1 MSETEEKKHPPTAS
15 KLQQLRTR
23 EGQVAR
29 SKDFPSAF
37 SLAVTVFYVIFNFGK
52 IQEQISSFFNIYDF
66 IFKNTEEVSLFS
78 VFISSMKQVF
88 IITLPIFLIAS
99 ITLTLASIMQTKGMI
114 ISFKSVAPNFKK
126 LNPVEG
132 IKKIFGLHG
141 VSESIK
147 IIFKV
152 LFMSIA
158 FYLIVFWGV
167 NSLFWAPTCE
177 EHCVIQVSI
186 YMIIAIIIAALV
198 IYMIVGFIDLWIS
211 KMLFMKDNKMTDT
224 EIKKE
229 SKEQMGSTEL
239 RQARNRIRR
248 EDAQNPSVRGF
259 GKATVI
265 IHGGDAIIG
274 LIYHPQKFDIPVVV
288 GKKYGEEAKAVLL
301 EARGKKIP
309 EITNLEYLNKMM
321 KYTKVGEQ
329 VPQSLIMETAQNFLD
344 FGIIKR

>member
-37 SLAVTVFYVIFNFGK
+37 SLTVTVFYVIFNFGK
-52 IQEQISSFFNIYDF
+52 MQSEISNFFNIYDF
-66 IFKNTEEVSLFS
+66 IFRNIEEVSLFS
-78 VFISSMKQVF
+78 VFISGMKEIF
-88 IITLPIFLIAS
+88 IISLPVFLISS
-99 ITLTLASIMQTKGMI
+99 ITITFASALQTKGMI

-141 VSESIK
+141 LSDSIK

-158 FYLIVFWGV
+158 FYLILVWGV
-167 NSLFWAPTCE
+167 NSLFWSPTCE

-186 YMIIAIIIAALV
+186 YMIIAIIVATLV
-198 IYMIVGFIDLWIS
+198 IYFIVGIIDIWIS
-211 KMLFMKDNKMTDT
+211 KILFMKDNKMTDT

-229 SKEQMGSTEL
+229 MKDQMGSTEL

-248 EDAQNPSVRGF
+248 EDAQNPSIRGF

-274 LIYHPQKFDIPVVV
+274 LVYHPEKFDIPIVV

-321 KYTKVGEQ
+321 KYTKVGAQ
-329 VPQSLIMETAQNFLD
+329 VPQSLIMDTAQNFLD